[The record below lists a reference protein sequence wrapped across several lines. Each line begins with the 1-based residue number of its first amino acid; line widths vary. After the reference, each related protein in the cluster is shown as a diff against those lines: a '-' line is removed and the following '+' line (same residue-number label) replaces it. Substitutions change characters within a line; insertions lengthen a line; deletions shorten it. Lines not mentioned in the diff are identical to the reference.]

1 MKLEIY
7 DPTYKA
13 EKDHPFQRHAKIYL
27 YIGSDPN
34 SLISEIKNPHIN
46 DRFQNRTQ
54 HFLVDLYLDIRRV
67 RQAIYSGV
75 IKLHNYIINMK
86 RIHCWTIETIT
97 GLLWQSDFEF

>member
-34 SLISEIKNPHIN
+34 SPISEIKNPHIN

-54 HFLVDLYLDIRRV
+54 HFLVDLYLDIRLPV
-67 RQAIYSGV
+67 HVSVKKFIVVS
-75 IKLHNYIINMK
+75 LSCII
-86 RIHCWTIETIT
+86 T
-97 GLLWQSDFEF
+97 